1 MTEVGVDADGHPP
14 YPTIAMTAAEMVA
27 DGKVDCA
34 LPICGTGVSVT
45 MFANKVPGTRAS
57 VAHASYAVER
67 LIMSNNAQVFTFG
80 QRVFRVELAR
90 RLVSEWITY
99 RFDERPASQK
109 KYRFCKITRSPNLPN
124 IRP

>member
-1 MTEVGVDADGHPP
+1 MAKL
-14 YPTIAMTAAEMVA
+14 IAHYLYVVQALALR
-27 DGKVDCA
+27 C
-34 LPICGTGVSVT
+34 LPIRYR
-45 MFANKVPGTRAS
+45 VPRAS

-109 KYRFCKITRSPNLPN
+109 KYRFCKITRNPKLPN